1 VAETVIGAVEDGLRT
16 RGFEVPPPPAALVP
30 KLHV

>member
-1 VAETVIGAVEDGLRT
+1 VVETVIEAVEEGMRSRGL
-16 RGFEVPPPPAALVP
+16 EVPPPPAALVP